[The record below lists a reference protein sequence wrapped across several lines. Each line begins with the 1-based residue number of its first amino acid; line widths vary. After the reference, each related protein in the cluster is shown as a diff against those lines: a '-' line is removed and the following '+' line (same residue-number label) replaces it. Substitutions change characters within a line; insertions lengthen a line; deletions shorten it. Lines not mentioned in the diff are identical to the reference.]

1 MTDRDKQQKH
11 DWQKIVRQ
19 LGALPETAMRR
30 EVLIEKL
37 QVLEPDQVVGLL
49 SEVMSGVAKRSP
61 THVGILDAV
70 HEAIFFGQQQGPI
83 YELLAEVYRLARE
96 EDNDAVTRLLMI
108 AKPQRGPVRAED
120 APGDHEMSA
129 LTLGHRKFLARGHD
143 RTRLDRLLFDVD
155 PAVVR
160 NLLRNPHLTEQDV
173 VRLTARRPTQVEIQ
187 REVYASRWGERY
199 RIRLAMVC
207 NPYTPTDLSLK
218 LLGFLL
224 KKDLKMVRKDSG
236 LHELVRAEAQR
247 LIDARSSPTSEE
259 VADGSQD

>member
-1 MTDRDKQQKH
+1 MTDRDNQQMR
-11 DWQKIVRQ
+11 DWKKIVRQ
-19 LGALPETAMRR
+19 LGALPETLMRR

-37 QVLEPDQVVGLL
+37 QVMEPDQILGLL
-49 SEVMSGVAKRSP
+49 TEVMNGVAKRSP
-61 THVGILDAV
+61 AHVGILDAV
-70 HEAIFFGQQQGPI
+70 HEAIFLGQQQGPI

-96 EDNDAVTRLLMI
+96 ENNDAVARLLVI
-108 AKPQRGPVRAED
+108 AKPQRGPIRAED
-120 APGDHEMSA
+120 APGDHEMSR
-129 LTLGHRKFLARGHD
+129 LTLGLRKFLARGHD
-143 RTRLDRLLFDVD
+143 RTRLDRLLFDCD

-199 RIRLAMVC
+199 RIRLAMIC

-224 KKDLKMVRKDSG
+224 KKDLAMVRKDTG
-236 LHELVRAEAQR
+236 LHEQVRAEAQR
-247 LIDARSSPTSEE
+247 LIDERRNPTAET
-259 VADGSQD
+259 VADKPED